1 MADNGSRIPAWRRL
15 GLALKNET
23 QSGVA
28 ASEPSVSQDH
38 LQPQSPYDCRNGS
51 LDDSQTP
58 IEPAVNGKTFKLG
71 KRKHQHEPA
80 DENDQTT
87 KRGKPSATE
96 GNSNESTATDAPI
109 IAKVESAKVHS
120 ASPRASSIE
129 PSQPKGDPN
138 YRKKK
143 TKPNKNKRRT
153 HDDIQVEPVPAP
165 AQKESNHS
173 HSSSLSP
180 DTTTVPKK
188 ARRTLL
194 ASTELESPVEALAAT
209 PEPHLEA
216 SKGSNK
222 DISGSPVGFDRRK
235 SVTFTP
241 DTKRVDGSSAQDLFK
256 KWAAEQK
263 GIDAEFAD
271 FASVSAPIVE
281 VKEPLRTEKRQK
293 EVTKSPAPPTTTP
306 AASKG
311 KKKDPSIY
319 ISYLTQYHNDHDHW
333 KFNKAKQND
342 VVDNALNIFR
352 ISEQH
357 SEALLK
363 YVQGLKGAGVVQ
375 RLSEKCKATLKVLDK
390 EDARDMSMDDA
401 QSRRAVHDEAL
412 QARITKEQERRMV
425 EGDVEGLVEHPY
437 SDGYIRRLRR
447 QRAEALLAALGRTA
461 PILPAT
467 HTNSVNNILKDV
479 APVRDSKKRK
489 RRGEVSSDESSSDSS
504 SDSSSEE
511 DSSSSESGSEDSDSE
526 SDSGS
531 SAKSSD
537 EGQSSEARADSGRSG
552 SKSRSDSD
560 RDSDSN

>member
-38 LQPQSPYDCRNGS
+38 LQPQSSYDCRNGS
-51 LDDSQTP
+51 LGDSQAP

-80 DENDQTT
+80 DENDQTP

-96 GNSNESTATDAPI
+96 GDSNESIATDAPI
-109 IAKVESAKVHS
+109 LGKVESAKVHL
-120 ASPRASSIE
+120 ASPRASSTE

-143 TKPNKNKRRT
+143 TKPIKNKRRT
-153 HDDIQVEPVPAP
+153 HDDIQAEPVPAP

-188 ARRTLL
+188 ARQALL
-194 ASTELESPVEALAAT
+194 ASTELESPAIALAAT

-216 SKGSNK
+216 SKASNK

-271 FASVSAPIVE
+271 FASLSAPMVE
-281 VKEPLRTEKRQK
+281 VKEPLGTEKSQ
-293 EVTKSPAPPTTTP
+293 EATQPPAPPTTTP
-306 AASKG
+306 ATSKG

-319 ISYLTQYHNDHDHW
+319 ISYLTQYHNDRGHW

-342 VVDNALNIFR
+342 IVDNALNIFR
-352 ISEQH
+352 IPEQH
-357 SEALLK
+357 SEALLE

-375 RLSEKCKATLKVLDK
+375 RLSEKCKATLKALDK
-390 EDARDMSMDDA
+390 EDAKDMSMDDA
-401 QSRRAVHDEAL
+401 QSRKAVHNEAL

-467 HTNSVNNILKDV
+467 HTKSVNDILKDV
-479 APVRDSKKRK
+479 APIRDSKKRK

-537 EGQSSEARADSGRSG
+537 KGQSSEVRADSGKSG
-552 SKSRSDSD
+552 SKSGSDS
-560 RDSDSN
+560 DSDSN